1 MPPLLAL
8 VLVVVSLAVA
18 AVVAMLFVRRRRVRE
33 AARRAQA
40 PAVPELNQSDIAW
53 RIGVTGAARPTLL
66 SDWAATIKEEAER
79 EATAA
84 SAAFVAPLATVDG
97 PPQVADEPADLL
109 PVEPAE
115 PEPIPAA
122 PLPFMTLAPMPAPP
136 ELAPAA
142 YLSRPV
148 GRASTFGAAADL
160 AAAVTPVA
168 ATAPAPRLRDKP
180 ARRGSGRLRLWRDA
194 AAVLLVVCLVALAA
208 TSFLPGMS
216 IGPAPTPPDASAFA
230 LAVSPAAS
238 MSPDGSSSST
248 DPSAPGDAPGATSTP
263 RPRPTARPTH
273 RTTTRSTPRA
283 TPRPTPKPTPRP
295 TPKPTPRSTPT
306 PPPPFAIAVCH
317 ASSFTVT
324 CDSSASINVGKGAT
338 YTWEFEVL
346 PKNVKKTGKTASYTY
361 PSDAAGTYTVKLTI
375 RNPNGAKSSDTT
387 SVTVTS

>member
-8 VLVVVSLAVA
+8 VLVVVSLVVA
-18 AVVAMLFVRRRRVRE
+18 AVVAILFVRRRQRVRE

-84 SAAFVAPLATVDG
+84 PAPLAASLATGDG
-97 PPQVADEPADLL
+97 PIHSADEPTDLL
-109 PVEPAE
+109 PVQPTE

-148 GRASTFGAAADL
+148 GRASTFDAPAAL

-168 ATAPAPRLRDKP
+168 ASGPAPRLRDQP
-180 ARRGSGRLRLWRDA
+180 ASRGSGRLRLWRDA

-216 IGPAPTPPDASAFA
+216 IGPAPTPPDSSAFA

-238 MSPDGSSSST
+238 TSPDGSSSST

-263 RPRPTARPTH
+263 KPKPTAKPTH
-273 RTTTRSTPRA
+273 RTTTRSAPRA
-283 TPRPTPKPTPRP
+283 TPTPTPKPTPRP
-295 TPKPTPRSTPT
+295 TPKPTPKPT
-306 PPPPFAIAVCH
+306 PPPPPFAVAVCH

-338 YTWEFEVL
+338 YTWVFEGG
-346 PKNVKKTGKTASYTY
+346 PTKAGKTASYTY
-361 PSDAAGTYTVKLTI
+361 PDDAAGTYTVKLTI

-387 SVTVTS
+387 SVTVPS